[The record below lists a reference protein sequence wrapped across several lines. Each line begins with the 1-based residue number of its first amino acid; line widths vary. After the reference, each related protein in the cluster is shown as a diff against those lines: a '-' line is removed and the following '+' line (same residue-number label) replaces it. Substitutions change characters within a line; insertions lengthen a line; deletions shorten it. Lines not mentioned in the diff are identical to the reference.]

1 MNQVSHFFKENINLT
16 VWLFSWP
23 AIIFLWPFLAF
34 INNNIS
40 QTSLLSISGL
50 FYIYALL
57 MFASIAICLFLLIF
71 TRLIKNKAEISALFL
86 CVPLTIFLL
95 LTTSIWFD
103 DLFPS
108 ILQNDVRF
116 RFIFYV
122 LEFLIIF
129 LFVRQLV
136 YSPKVRMV
144 FLVLFMTGTLLPAV
158 SISFYLPTLVEYDK
172 SEEGKVRP
180 SFFGDK
186 ISKQTQNIYYIILD
200 EQSSFDGLNKL
211 YGFDNLGFGELEKEF
226 SELNFH
232 HIKAARSSYNL
243 TYLTLAS
250 IFDMEYSA
258 TERTNKYK
266 NRNAMFPSMMGEHNN
281 LTKLL
286 GENGFSFNWT
296 GNDWG
301 PCRAREW
308 IQCKGKTSPHLYT
321 QQVFY
326 EFIPALSDFEHIKEK
341 IKNRLIEKLN
351 ESSIVESNTPKTRQ
365 IRQFLEEFE
374 YQPNKRSFNFI
385 HEYAPHS
392 PYRYNADCTKLKKT
406 SDTGDISKAEID
418 QSNYLKTSFCAL
430 RSALAASKK
439 IASED
444 PNAIIVIQGDHGANL
459 ELGEGSTDALW
470 KMRLEDVSPEND
482 MVALRMGIV
491 NLIRVPEYCNKFT
504 DSALDNVQSVRLA
517 VSCGFGLEPI
527 LGKVRSF
534 WAVYE
539 TNPDFGSVV
548 ELDFSG
554 H

>member
-34 INNNIS
+34 IDNNIS
-40 QTSLLSISGL
+40 QTPLLSISGL
-50 FYIYALL
+50 FYIYTLL
-57 MFASIAICLFLLIF
+57 MFASITICLFLLML

-86 CVPLTIFLL
+86 SVPLTIFLL
-95 LTTSIWFD
+95 LVTSIWLD

-108 ILQNDVRF
+108 ILENDVRF

-129 LFVRQLV
+129 LFVRRLV
-136 YSPKVRMV
+136 SSPKVRMV
-144 FLVLFMTGTLLPAV
+144 FLVLFVTGALLPAV
-158 SISFYLPTLVEYDK
+158 SILFYAPTLFEFDK
-172 SEEGKVRP
+172 SEGDKLRP

-186 ISKQTQNIYYIILD
+186 ISKETQNIYYIILD
-200 EQSSFDGLNKL
+200 EQSSFDGLKKL
-211 YGFDNLGFGELEKEF
+211 YGFDDLGFGELEKEF

-232 HIKAARSSYNL
+232 HIKAARSSYNV
-243 TYLTLAS
+243 TYLTLGS

-258 TERTNKYK
+258 TERTNKYT
-266 NRNAMFPSMMGEHNN
+266 NRNVMFPSMMGKHNN

-308 IQCKGKTSPHLYT
+308 IECKGTTSPHLYT

-341 IKNRLIEKLN
+341 IKNRVIEKLN
-351 ESSIVESNTPKTRQ
+351 ESSISLNNKPKTRQ
-365 IRQFLEEFE
+365 IRQFLDEFE
-374 YQPNKRSFNFI
+374 YQPSKRSFYFI
-385 HEYAPHS
+385 HEHAPHS
-392 PYRYNADCTKLKKT
+392 PYRYNADCTKRKKT
-406 SDTGDISKAEID
+406 SDTGGISKAEID
-418 QSNYLKTSFCAL
+418 HSNYLKTSFCAL
-430 RSALAASKK
+430 RSALDAAKE
-439 IASED
+439 IASVD

-470 KMRLEDVSPEND
+470 KMRLKDVGLENE

-491 NLIRVPEYCNKFT
+491 NLIRVPEYCNKFINS
-504 DSALDNVQSVRLA
+504 DLDNVQSLRLA

-527 LGKVRSF
+527 LGKARSF

-539 TNPDFGSVV
+539 ANPDFGSVV
-548 ELDFSG
+548 ELDFRG